1 MKIKVIFL
9 VLVSAIASAYN
20 LKQKPKN
27 ELIRPLPNIL
37 WITCED
43 ISPYLGCYG
52 DKNATTPNLDK
63 LASEGTLYS
72 NA

>member
-1 MKIKVIFL
+1 MKKKVFFL
-9 VLVSAIASAYN
+9 VLISVIASAFILN
-20 LKQKPKN
+20 QKPKN
-27 ELIRPLPNIL
+27 EQTRPLPNIL